1 MIFTMIIIKHIV
13 SASAIITINVICM
26 GWTNSVT
33 DCLFSTL
40 EHYFNYEILTQVSTA
55 LCGLLL
61 LAHQIFI
68 IINFSLT
75 NLVLKGMVHI
85 SSKVIN

>member
-1 MIFTMIIIKHIV
+1 MIFTMIIIKHIL
-13 SASAIITINVICM
+13 SASGIIAVNVICM
-26 GWTNSVT
+26 GWTHSAT

-61 LAHQIFI
+61 LAHQTFI

-75 NLVLKGMVHI
+75 NIVLKGVPTHFQ
-85 SSKVIN
+85 